1 MGSARKEG
9 LGKGRVSNRKKEG
22 QKKKT
27 DWKRIYRARE
37 KGKEAQK
44 ENTYR
49 RGDVM
54 KMEWEKKGK
63 GWGLREREGK
73 ESRHTRGSDT
83 ALGARSE

>member
-1 MGSARKEG
+1 
-9 LGKGRVSNRKKEG
+9 
-22 QKKKT
+22 
-27 DWKRIYRARE
+27 
-37 KGKEAQK
+37 
-44 ENTYR
+44 
-49 RGDVM
+49 M

>member
-9 LGKGRVSNRKKEG
+9 MGKGRECEIEKKG

-27 DWKRIYRARE
+27 DWKGIYRARE

-49 RGDVM
+49 RGNVM